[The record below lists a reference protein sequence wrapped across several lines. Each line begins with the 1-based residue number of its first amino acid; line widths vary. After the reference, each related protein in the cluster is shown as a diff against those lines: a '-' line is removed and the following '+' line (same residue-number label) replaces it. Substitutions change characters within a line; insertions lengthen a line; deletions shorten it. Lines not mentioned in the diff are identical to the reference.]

1 MSEFFL
7 SIIPLYFIVLGIVT
21 FILWGVDKFRARAN
35 LWRIPER
42 TLLIFT
48 LLGGSF
54 GALAGMVIFRHK
66 IRKPLFWILV
76 GLACVLHLI
85 LLLYVRKS

>member
-1 MSEFFL
+1 MGEFSTRIF
-7 SIIPLYFIVLGIVT
+7 PLYFISLSVVT
-21 FILWGVDKFRARAN
+21 FILWGVDKFRAHAN

-54 GALAGMVIFRHK
+54 GALAGMVVFRHK
-66 IRKPLFWILV
+66 IRKPYFWVVV
-76 GLACVLHLI
+76 GLACILQILFLI
-85 LLLYVRKS
+85 YSRKF